1 MAEKNAKDREGSQ
14 RGENSVLFSLS
25 SLTAVG
31 NQQPAQ
37 AQAQAQA
44 PAGSANQHHS
54 QAHKPGVTSSDKSGL
69 IDLKT
74 LTALGAGTAKPA
86 AGGAAASGAEPSVP
100 AIFANNRR
108 SSSKGGLI
116 VAIILVLALGG
127 VAYYLYDKSEKDKA
141 AAAVAA
147 AEEKSRVER
156 EAAEKEAL
164 ALAEKEKLE
173 KEAADKEAA
182 AAAALAEKDRE
193 LAESKAREEE
203 LARLIK
209 EKDDLI
215 RSGASAAELAKL
227 DAEIEAK
234 KTGKPSK
241 RDGKDPKATD
251 GGSKPSDGGSTT
263 TATNTPPVKKENT
276 DILDKY
282 GGTGGATAEAG
293 LPDDAIKKVLGAYAG
308 QFKKCRAD
316 QAGDLKLKFTI
327 GADGS
332 VSGTSA
338 SGSLAGTPVADCA
351 VAQMNKV
358 RFGKSDASKSFS
370 HSLP

>member
-147 AEEKSRVER
+147 AEEKSRVET

-263 TATNTPPVKKENT
+263 TATNTPPVKKDDG
-276 DILDKY
+276 DILKKY
-282 GGTGGATAEAG
+282 GTDGATAEAG
-293 LPDDAIKKVLGAYAG
+293 LPDDQIKKVLGAYAG
-308 QFKKCRAD
+308 QFKKCRGD

-358 RFGKSDASKSFS
+358 RFGKSDASKSSS